1 MKLWHKVTLGLIL
14 GVVFG
19 VYLPQYSETVKPIG
33 TVFLRL
39 IQMII
44 LPLIFFSL
52 VSGITSMNDPSS
64 LGRVGMKS
72 VIAFL
77 GTTFFAVIFG
87 LMVAFVLKPGVGV
100 VIDFGVPQERNFK
113 QGGFDLTE
121 FLINIVPNNIVG
133 SFAEGKTLQVVFFAI
148 FTGIILNSMGSTA
161 DSLKTFINSIAKMVL
176 KMISKVVELSPYGAF
191 ALTAWVVGTQG
202 LAIMLSLS
210 KLVVAITIAMALQ
223 YLIFGL
229 FIMIFCRMSPIPF
242 YKKSFEYQSIALS
255 TGSSKASLATTMQV
269 CRQKLGVS
277 ESSTSFV
284 LPLGASINMDGMA
297 INLALTTVF
306 FAQMMGIDLT
316 TSDYMVI
323 ILTATLGSMGGAG
336 IPGGSL
342 VMLPMILAAVN
353 MPIEGVAIIAGI
365 DRVLDLLR
373 TAINITGDATI
384 TLIIDNSEGNLNNSP
399 YAKLAK
405 QG

>member
-14 GVVFG
+14 GGVFG
-19 VYLPQYSETVKPIG
+19 VYLPQYSEDVKPIG
-33 TVFLRL
+33 TIFLRL

-72 VIAFL
+72 VLAFL
-77 GTTFFAVIFG
+77 GTTFFAVVFG
-87 LMVAFVLKPGVGV
+87 LAVAFILKPGVGV

-113 QGGFDLTE
+113 EGGFDLVE

-133 SFAEGKTLQVVFFAI
+133 SFADGKTLQVVFFAI
-148 FTGIILNSMGSTA
+148 FTGIILNAMGSVA
-161 DSLKTFINSIAKMVL
+161 DPLKSFIHSMAKMVL

-202 LAIMLSLS
+202 LEIMVSLS
-210 KLVVAITIAMALQ
+210 KLVLAITVAMALQ

-229 FIMIFCRMSPIPF
+229 FIIVFCRMSPIPF
-242 YKKSFEYQSIALS
+242 YRKSFEYQSIALS

-297 INLALTTVF
+297 INLSLTTLF
-306 FAQMMGIDLT
+306 FAQMMGITLSI
-316 TSDYMVI
+316 SDYMVI

-336 IPGGSL
+336 IPGGSI
-342 VMLPMILAAVN
+342 VMLPMILSAVN

-384 TLIIDNSEGNLNNSP
+384 TLLIDSSEGTLDRDQYNSD
-399 YAKLAK
+399 
-405 QG
+405 

>member
-14 GVVFG
+14 GIVFG

-72 VIAFL
+72 VLAFL

-100 VIDFGVPQERNFK
+100 VIDFGFPQERNFK

-148 FTGIILNSMGSTA
+148 FTGIILNSMGSSA
-161 DSLKTFINSIAKMVL
+161 DPLKSFINSVAKMVL

-210 KLVVAITIAMALQ
+210 KLVLAITIAMALQ

-229 FIMIFCRMSPIPF
+229 FIMIFCKMSPIPF
-242 YKKSFEYQSIALS
+242 YKK
-255 TGSSKASLATTMQV
+255 
-269 CRQKLGVS
+269 
-277 ESSTSFV
+277 
-284 LPLGASINMDGMA
+284 
-297 INLALTTVF
+297 
-306 FAQMMGIDLT
+306 
-316 TSDYMVI
+316 
-323 ILTATLGSMGGAG
+323 
-336 IPGGSL
+336 
-342 VMLPMILAAVN
+342 
-353 MPIEGVAIIAGI
+353 
-365 DRVLDLLR
+365 
-373 TAINITGDATI
+373 
-384 TLIIDNSEGNLNNSP
+384 
-399 YAKLAK
+399 
-405 QG
+405 

>member
-1 MKLWHKVTLGLIL
+1 
-14 GVVFG
+14 
-19 VYLPQYSETVKPIG
+19 
-33 TVFLRL
+33 
-39 IQMII
+39 
-44 LPLIFFSL
+44 
-52 VSGITSMNDPSS
+52 
-64 LGRVGMKS
+64 
-72 VIAFL
+72 
-77 GTTFFAVIFG
+77 
-87 LMVAFVLKPGVGV
+87 MVAFVLKPGVGV
-100 VIDFGVPQERNFK
+100 VIDFGFPQERNFK
-113 QGGFDLTE
+113 QGGFDLTD
-121 FLINIVPNNIVG
+121 FLVNIVPNNIVG

-148 FTGIILNSMGSTA
+148 FTGIILNSMGSSA
-161 DSLKTFINSIAKMVL
+161 DSLKSFINSVAKMVL

-210 KLVVAITIAMALQ
+210 KLVIAITVAMALQ

-229 FIMIFCRMSPIPF
+229 FIMIFCKMSPIPF

-342 VMLPMILAAVN
+342 VMLPMILTAVN

-384 TLIIDNSEGNLNNSP
+384 TLIIDNSEGNLNRELYNSDC
-399 YAKLAK
+399 K
-405 QG
+405 

>member
-148 FTGIILNSMGSTA
+148 FTGIILNSMESTA

-210 KLVVAITIAMALQ
+210 KLVVAITIAMVLQ

-297 INLALTTVF
+297 INLALTAVF

-384 TLIIDNSEGNLNNSP
+384 TLIIDNSEGNLNKELYNSDC
-399 YAKLAK
+399 K
-405 QG
+405 

>member
-297 INLALTTVF
+297 INLALTAVF

-384 TLIIDNSEGNLNNSP
+384 TLIIDNSEGNLNKELYNSDC
-399 YAKLAK
+399 K
-405 QG
+405 

>member
-14 GVVFG
+14 GIVFG
-19 VYLPQYSETVKPIG
+19 LYLPQYSETVKPIG

-72 VIAFL
+72 VLAFL

-100 VIDFGVPQERNFK
+100 VIDFGFSQERDFK

-148 FTGIILNSMGSTA
+148 FTGIILNSMGSSA
-161 DSLKTFINSIAKMVL
+161 DPLKGFINSVAKMVL

-210 KLVVAITIAMALQ
+210 KLVFAITIAMALQ

-229 FIMIFCRMSPIPF
+229 FIMIFCKMSPIPF
-242 YKKSFEYQSIALS
+242 YKKSFEYQSIAIS

-297 INLALTTVF
+297 INLALTAVF

-384 TLIIDNSEGNLNNSP
+384 TLIIDNSEGNLNRELYNSDC
-399 YAKLAK
+399 K
-405 QG
+405 

>member
-148 FTGIILNSMGSTA
+148 FTGIILNSMGSSA

-306 FAQMMGIDLT
+306 FAQIMGIDLT

-384 TLIIDNSEGNLNNSP
+384 TLIIDNSEGNLNKELYNSDC
-399 YAKLAK
+399 K
-405 QG
+405 

>member
-384 TLIIDNSEGNLNNSP
+384 TLIIDNSEGNLNKELYNSDC
-399 YAKLAK
+399 K
-405 QG
+405 

>member
-14 GVVFG
+14 GVAFG
-19 VYLPQYSETVKPIG
+19 VYLPQYSEDVKPIG
-33 TVFLRL
+33 TIFLRL

-72 VIAFL
+72 VLAFL
-77 GTTFFAVIFG
+77 GTTFFAVVFG
-87 LMVAFVLKPGVGV
+87 LAVASILKPGVGV

-113 QGGFDLTE
+113 EGGFDLIE

-148 FTGIILNSMGSTA
+148 FTGMVLNSMGSVA
-161 DSLKTFINSIAKMVL
+161 DPLKSFIHSMAKMVL
-176 KMISKVVELSPYGAF
+176 KMISKVVQLSPYGAF

-202 LAIMLSLS
+202 LEIMVSLS
-210 KLVVAITIAMALQ
+210 RLVFAITTAMALQ

-229 FIMIFCRMSPIPF
+229 FIIVFCRMSPMPF
-242 YKKSFEYQSIALS
+242 YRKSFEYQSIALS

-269 CRQKLGVS
+269 CRQKLGIS

-297 INLALTTVF
+297 INLSLTTLF
-306 FAQMMGIDLT
+306 FAQMMGITLSI
-316 TSDYMVI
+316 SDYMVI

-336 IPGGSL
+336 IPGGSI
-342 VMLPMILAAVN
+342 VMLPMILSAVN

-384 TLIIDNSEGNLNNSP
+384 TLLIDSSEGTLDRDLYNSD
-399 YAKLAK
+399 
-405 QG
+405 

>member
-1 MKLWHKVTLGLIL
+1 
-14 GVVFG
+14 
-19 VYLPQYSETVKPIG
+19 
-33 TVFLRL
+33 
-39 IQMII
+39 
-44 LPLIFFSL
+44 
-52 VSGITSMNDPSS
+52 MNDPSS

-72 VIAFL
+72 VLAFL
-77 GTTFFAVIFG
+77 GTTFFAVVFG
-87 LMVAFVLKPGVGV
+87 LAVASILKPGVGV

-113 QGGFDLTE
+113 EGGFDLIE

-148 FTGIILNSMGSTA
+148 FTGMVLNSMGSVA
-161 DSLKTFINSIAKMVL
+161 DPLKSFIHSMAKMVL
-176 KMISKVVELSPYGAF
+176 KMISKVVQLSPYGAF

-202 LAIMLSLS
+202 LEIMVSLS
-210 KLVVAITIAMALQ
+210 RLVFAITTAMALQ

-229 FIMIFCRMSPIPF
+229 FIIVFCRMSPMPF
-242 YKKSFEYQSIALS
+242 YRKSFEYQSIALS

-269 CRQKLGVS
+269 CRQKLGIS

-297 INLALTTVF
+297 INLSLTTLF
-306 FAQMMGIDLT
+306 FAQMMDITLSI
-316 TSDYMVI
+316 SDYMVI

-336 IPGGSL
+336 IPGGSI
-342 VMLPMILAAVN
+342 VMLPMILSAVN

-384 TLIIDNSEGNLNNSP
+384 TLLIDSSEGTLDRDLYNSD
-399 YAKLAK
+399 
-405 QG
+405 

>member
-121 FLINIVPNNIVG
+121 FLINIIPNNIVG

-148 FTGIILNSMGSTA
+148 FTGIILNSMGSSA

-384 TLIIDNSEGNLNNSP
+384 TLIIDNSEGNLNKELYNSDC
-399 YAKLAK
+399 K
-405 QG
+405 

>member
-1 MKLWHKVTLGLIL
+1 MKLWHKVIIGLVL

-19 VYLPQYSETVKPIG
+19 IYLPQYSTTVKPIG
-33 TVFLRL
+33 DIFLRL

-44 LPLIFFSL
+44 LPVIFFSL
-52 VSGITSMNDPSS
+52 VAGITGMHDPSS

-87 LMVAFVLKPGVGV
+87 MAVAFILKPGEGV
-100 VIDFGVPQERNFK
+100 MIDFGVPQVRNFK
-113 QGGFDLTE
+113 EGGFDLTS

-133 SFAEGKTLQVVFFAI
+133 AFAEGKTLQVVFFAI
-148 FTGIILNSMGSTA
+148 FTGFVLNTMGSVAEPIKQFT
-161 DSLKTFINSIAKMVL
+161 SLMSKIVL
-176 KMISKVVELSPYGAF
+176 KMIAKVVEFSPYGAF

-202 LAIMLSLS
+202 FDVMISLS
-210 KLVVAITIAMALQ
+210 RLVFAIVVAMGMQ

-229 FIMIFCRMSPIPF
+229 IIIVFARISPKPF
-242 YKKSFEYQSIALS
+242 YKKSLEYQSIAFS

-284 LPLGASINMDGMA
+284 LPLGASINMNGFA
-297 INLALTTVF
+297 INLSLTTIF
-306 FAQMMGIDLT
+306 FAQVMGIELT
-316 TSDYMVI
+316 MSEYMI
-323 ILTATLGSMGGAG
+323 IITMSTLGSIGGAG

-342 VMLPMILAAVN
+342 IMLPMVLASVN

-384 TLIIDNSEGNLNNSP
+384 TLVIDASEGTLDKEVYNSD
-399 YAKLAK
+399 
-405 QG
+405 

>member
-342 VMLPMILAAVN
+342 VMLPMILTAVN

-384 TLIIDNSEGNLNNSP
+384 TLIIDNSEGNLNRELYNSDC
-399 YAKLAK
+399 K
-405 QG
+405 

>member
-19 VYLPQYSETVKPIG
+19 VYLPQYSEIVKPIG

-121 FLINIVPNNIVG
+121 FLVNIVPNNIVG

-148 FTGIILNSMGSTA
+148 FTGIILNSMGSSA

-384 TLIIDNSEGNLNNSP
+384 TLIIDNSEGNLNKELYNSDC
-399 YAKLAK
+399 K
-405 QG
+405 

>member
-14 GVVFG
+14 GIVFG

-72 VIAFL
+72 VLAFL

-100 VIDFGVPQERNFK
+100 VIDFGFSQERDFK

-148 FTGIILNSMGSTA
+148 FTGIILNSMGSSA
-161 DSLKTFINSIAKMVL
+161 DPLKSFINSVAKMVL

-210 KLVVAITIAMALQ
+210 KLVLAITIAMALQ

-229 FIMIFCRMSPIPF
+229 FIMIFCKMSPIPF
-242 YKKSFEYQSIALS
+242 YKKSFEYQSIAIS

-384 TLIIDNSEGNLNNSP
+384 TLIIDNSEGNLNRELYNSDC
-399 YAKLAK
+399 K
-405 QG
+405 

>member
-14 GVVFG
+14 GVAFG
-19 VYLPQYSETVKPIG
+19 VYLPQYSEDVKPIG
-33 TVFLRL
+33 TIFLRL

-72 VIAFL
+72 VLAFL
-77 GTTFFAVIFG
+77 GTTFFAVVFG
-87 LMVAFVLKPGVGV
+87 VAVASILKPGVGV

-113 QGGFDLTE
+113 EGGFDLIE

-148 FTGIILNSMGSTA
+148 FTGMVLNSMGSVA
-161 DSLKTFINSIAKMVL
+161 DPLKSFIHSMAKMVL
-176 KMISKVVELSPYGAF
+176 KMISKVVQLSPYGAF

-202 LAIMLSLS
+202 LEIMVSLS
-210 KLVVAITIAMALQ
+210 RLVFAITTAMALQ

-229 FIMIFCRMSPIPF
+229 FIIVFCRMSPMPF
-242 YKKSFEYQSIALS
+242 YRKSFEYQSIALS

-269 CRQKLGVS
+269 CRQKLGIS

-297 INLALTTVF
+297 INLSLTTLF
-306 FAQMMGIDLT
+306 FAQMMDITLSI
-316 TSDYMVI
+316 SDYMVI

-336 IPGGSL
+336 IPGGSI
-342 VMLPMILAAVN
+342 VMLPMILSAVN

-384 TLIIDNSEGNLNNSP
+384 TLLIDSSEGTLDRDLYNSD
-399 YAKLAK
+399 
-405 QG
+405 

>member
-148 FTGIILNSMGSTA
+148 FTGIILNSMGSSA

-384 TLIIDNSEGNLNNSP
+384 TLIIDNSEGNLNKELYNSDC
-399 YAKLAK
+399 K
-405 QG
+405 

>member
-14 GVVFG
+14 GMLFG
-19 VYLPQYSETVKPIG
+19 VYLPNYSETIKPIG

-39 IQMII
+39 IQMVI

-52 VSGITSMNDPSS
+52 VSGITSMSDPSS

-72 VIAFL
+72 VAAFL
-77 GTTFFAVIFG
+77 GTTFFAVVFG

-113 QGGFDLTE
+113 EGGFNLLE

-148 FTGIILNSMGSTA
+148 FTGIILNGMGSVA
-161 DSLKTFINSIAKMVL
+161 DPVKNLINAMAKMVL

-191 ALTAWVVGTQG
+191 ALTAWVVGAQG
-202 LAIMLSLS
+202 IDIMLSLS
-210 KLVVAITIAMALQ
+210 RLVCAIIIAMALQ

-229 FIMIFCRMSPIPF
+229 FIIVFCRMSPVPF
-242 YKKSFEYQSIALS
+242 YKKSLEYQSIALS

-269 CRQKLGVS
+269 CRQKLGIS

-297 INLALTTVF
+297 INLSLTAVF
-306 FAQMMGIDLT
+306 FAQMMGISLSI
-316 TSDYMVI
+316 SDYMVI

-342 VMLPMILAAVN
+342 VMLPMILSAIN
-353 MPIEGVAIIAGI
+353 MPIEVVATIAGI

-384 TLIIDNSEGNLNNSP
+384 TLIIDSTEGTLDRDLYNS
-399 YAKLAK
+399 A
-405 QG
+405 Q

>member
-72 VIAFL
+72 VLAFL
-77 GTTFFAVIFG
+77 GTTVFAVIFG

-113 QGGFDLTE
+113 EGGFDLIE

-148 FTGIILNSMGSTA
+148 FTGIILNTMGSVA
-161 DSLKTFINSIAKMVL
+161 DPLKSFINSVAKMVL

-202 LAIMLSLS
+202 FDIMISLS
-210 KLVVAITIAMALQ
+210 RLVFAITIAMALQ

-229 FIMIFCRMSPIPF
+229 FIIVFCKMSPMPF
-242 YKKSFEYQSIALS
+242 YRKSLEYQSIALS

-269 CRQKLGVS
+269 CRQRLGIS

-297 INLALTTVF
+297 INLALTSVF
-306 FAQMMGIDLT
+306 FAQMMGIALSL
-316 TSDYMVI
+316 SDYMVI

-342 VMLPMILAAVN
+342 VMLPMILSAVN

-384 TLIIDNSEGNLNNSP
+384 TLVIDSSEGTLDRDLYNSN
-399 YAKLAK
+399 
-405 QG
+405 

>member
-148 FTGIILNSMGSTA
+148 FTGIILNSMGSSA

-202 LAIMLSLS
+202 IAIMLSLS

-306 FAQMMGIDLT
+306 FAQMIGIDLT

-384 TLIIDNSEGNLNNSP
+384 TLIIDNSEGNLNKELYNSDC
-399 YAKLAK
+399 K
-405 QG
+405 

>member
-1 MKLWHKVTLGLIL
+1 MVC
-14 GVVFG
+14 GVD
-19 VYLPQYSETVKPIG
+19 LPHYSETVKPIG

-384 TLIIDNSEGNLNNSP
+384 TLIIDNSEGNLNKELYNSDC
-399 YAKLAK
+399 K
-405 QG
+405 

>member
-148 FTGIILNSMGSTA
+148 FTGIILNSMGSSA

-323 ILTATLGSMGGAG
+323 ILIATLGSMGGAG

-384 TLIIDNSEGNLNNSP
+384 TLIIDNSEGNLNKELYNSDC
-399 YAKLAK
+399 K
-405 QG
+405 

>member
-113 QGGFDLTE
+113 QGGFDFSE

-148 FTGIILNSMGSTA
+148 FTGIILNSMGSSA

-210 KLVVAITIAMALQ
+210 KLVVAITIAMVLQ

-384 TLIIDNSEGNLNNSP
+384 TLIIDNSEGNLNKELYNSDC
-399 YAKLAK
+399 K
-405 QG
+405 

>member
-210 KLVVAITIAMALQ
+210 KLVVAITIAMVLQ

-297 INLALTTVF
+297 INLALTAVF

-384 TLIIDNSEGNLNNSP
+384 TLIIDNSEGNLNKELYNSDC
-399 YAKLAK
+399 K
-405 QG
+405 

>member
-148 FTGIILNSMGSTA
+148 FTGIILNSMGSSA

-210 KLVVAITIAMALQ
+210 KLVVAITIAMVLQ

-384 TLIIDNSEGNLNNSP
+384 TLIIDNSEGNLNKELYNSDC
-399 YAKLAK
+399 K
-405 QG
+405 

>member
-297 INLALTTVF
+297 INLALTAVF

-342 VMLPMILAAVN
+342 VMLPMIITAVN

-384 TLIIDNSEGNLNNSP
+384 TLIIDNSEGNLNKELYNSDC
-399 YAKLAK
+399 K
-405 QG
+405 